1 MCVRHDGLH
10 VLMLCMC
17 IQMTREHTAVVQGLE
32 TQIQGLQERISEL
45 HDEAFVREAQHQGQV
60 EGLNR
65 DLDLVDMHRLR
76 GL

>member
-1 MCVRHDGLH
+1 M
-10 VLMLCMC
+10 
-17 IQMTREHTAVVQGLE
+17 QMTREHAAVVQGLE
-32 TQIQGLQERISEL
+32 AQIQGLQEQISEL
-45 HDEAFVREAQHQGQV
+45 HDEAFVRAAQHQGQV